1 MMAIFAQ
8 ILFRPMR
15 TPSYVANA
23 EGQFIESLYESYQE
37 NPELIDA
44 SWGKFF
50 EGFEFALNQNG
61 SASVSHEQVIRE
73 LRVYSLI
80 EGYRKRGHLLSTTN
94 PIRPRRDRHP
104 NLELAEKNLSEDDL
118 SKKLTVGRLIDM
130 EGASLNEIHNKLRA
144 LYAGNIGIE
153 YKHIRDHDEAEWV
166 REKFEARKIDYGYD
180 LDKKKRI
187 LKKLNQSVIFEKFL
201 GTKYV
206 GQKRFSLEGGENTI
220 TALDSVI
227 NKSAELGCE
236 EVVIGMA
243 HRGRL
248 NVLANILGKT
258 YEYIFGEF
266 EGNISMDVPMGDG
279 DVKYHLGFSSVVQA
293 SNNADVRLHLAPNPS
308 HLEAVDPVVAGYT
321 RAKQD
326 AMHDGNPDKVLPV
339 LVHGDSAVAGQGV
352 VYEVVQMSQ
361 LSGYGTGGTI
371 HFIINNQVGFTTN
384 FEDARSSTYSSSVG
398 KIVNSPIL
406 HVNGDDAEA
415 VVFAVELATEYRQK
429 FHKDVWIDMV
439 CYRRHG
445 HNESDEPRF
454 TQPSFYALI
463 SKHPDPR
470 SIYIKK
476 LIDSGEIDSKL
487 ASDLESEFKQTLQ
500 DRLNDVKQKSLDYKA
515 QPLEKEWYKILGHN
529 SDVNEVANT
538 GVERARLEKV
548 LDALTTVPE
557 NIDPIKKVR
566 KLLNERRQRFENDNL
581 DWGLGELLAYGTLLQ
596 EGNNVRISGQDVV
609 RGTFSHRHACL
620 FDQNSETPYNS
631 LNHIENGESEH
642 GRLMIY
648 NSHLSEFGVLGFE
661 YGYSMV
667 SPYNLVV
674 WEAQFGDFS
683 NGAQVMIDQFIT
695 SAESKWQRLSS
706 LVMLLPHGYEGEGP
720 EHSNARPE
728 RYLQLAAENNIIV
741 ANITTPGNYF
751 HALRRQLI
759 WNYRKPLIVF
769 SPKSLLRHPKA
780 VSPVSDLENSHFRE
794 LIDDVTADASKVKRV
809 LLCTGKIYYDL
820 LKKKEDES
828 REDVAI
834 VRIEQLY
841 PYPEKQVEEIMAK
854 YKGAEYVWVQEEPK
868 NMGAW
873 TFLLRYEIN
882 HKFKLISRKASAS
895 PATGFKKVHFREQ
908 EQIVN
913 QAFEI

>member
-1 MMAIFAQ
+1 M
-8 ILFRPMR
+8 
-15 TPSYVANA
+15 PSYVANA
-23 EGQFIESLYESYQE
+23 EGQFIESLYQSYRQ
-37 NPELIDA
+37 NPQDVDP

-50 EGFEFALNQNG
+50 EGFEFAISSGG
-61 SASVSHEQVIRE
+61 SAVTDDHLLKE

-104 NLELAEKNLSEDDL
+104 NLELEEKNLFEADL
-118 SKKLTVGRLIDM
+118 NTRFLVGRLLGM
-130 EGASLNEIHNKLRA
+130 ESETLENIHNRLIE

-153 YKHIRDHDEAEWV
+153 FKHIRDVDESEWI
-166 REKFEARKIDYGYD
+166 REKFESRATDFSFDIN
-180 LDKKKRI
+180 KKRRI
-187 LKKLNQSVIFEKFL
+187 LEKLNQSVVFEKFL

-220 TALDSVI
+220 TALDAII
-227 NKSAELGCE
+227 NEVAVSEGE

-266 EGNISMDVPMGDG
+266 EGNISMETPMGDG
-279 DVKYHLGFSSVVQA
+279 DVKYHLGFSSEVK
-293 SNNADVRLHLAPNPS
+293 STSGKTVRLHLTPNPS
-308 HLEAVDPVVAGYT
+308 HLEAVDPVVLGYS

-326 AMHDGNPDKVLPV
+326 ALHDGNADRVVPV
-339 LVHGDSAVAGQGV
+339 LIHGDSAAAGQGV
-352 VYEVVQMSQ
+352 VYEIVQMSQ
-361 LSGYGTGGTI
+361 LSGYRTGGTI

-398 KIVNSPIL
+398 KIVNAPIL

-415 VVFAVELATEYRQK
+415 VVFAVELAVQYRQK

-470 SIYIKK
+470 TIYSQQLISKGQIEAELAKK
-476 LIDSGEIDSKL
+476 LQ
-487 ASDLESEFKQTLQ
+487 SEFQATLQ
-500 DRLNDVKQKSLDYKA
+500 DRLNDVKQKSLPYTI
-515 QPLEKEWYKILGHN
+515 QTLEKEWYKIQKGN
-529 SDVNEVANT
+529 SQPYKDVKT
-538 GVERARLEKV
+538 GAKLADLKKV
-548 LDALTTVPE
+548 SEALTTIPDGIE
-557 NIDPIKKVR
+557 PINKVK
-566 KLLNERRQRFENDNL
+566 KLLKDRSKRFDENNL
-581 DWGLGELLAYGTLLQ
+581 DWGMGELLAYGTLLLD
-596 EGNNVRISGQDVV
+596 GYNVRISGQDVV

-620 FDQNSETPYNS
+620 FDQNTEEPYNS
-631 LNHIENGESEH
+631 LNHIQEDQKGK
-642 GRLMIY
+642 LKIY

-661 YGYSMV
+661 YGYSTV
-667 SPYNLVV
+667 SPNNLVI

-695 SAESKWQRLSS
+695 SAETKWQRMSH

-728 RYLQLAAENNIIV
+728 RYLQLAAEDNVII
-741 ANITTPGNYF
+741 ANITTPANFF

-759 WNYRKPLIVF
+759 PNRRKPLIVF
-769 SPKSLLRHPKA
+769 TPKSLLRNPKA
-780 VSPVSDLENSHFRE
+780 TSSVKE
-794 LIDDVTADASKVKRV
+794 LTTGSFKTLIPDEQADPKKVKRV
-809 LLCTGKIYYDL
+809 LFCSGKVYYDL
-820 LKKKEDES
+820 LDKQSSEQRD
-828 REDVAI
+828 DVAI

-841 PYPEKQVEEIMAK
+841 PYPEQEVEQVIK
-854 YKGAEYVWVQEEPK
+854 KFSKAEFIWVQEEPK

-882 HKFKLISRKASAS
+882 LQMKLISRKASAS
-895 PATGFKKVHFREQ
+895 PATGFKKVHFKEQ
-908 EQIVN
+908 EDLVN
-913 QAFEI
+913 KAFQL